1 MRIRNLLSMAGV
13 VVLAARGEASA
24 PMDVSEFDLMQ
35 ARGGNNNTVVVDT
48 SRFDGCRT
56 DIAAVQVALDAIN
69 DGERIGGRNA
79 ARTYAVLSSK
89 LQAALTKLDEDK
101 PVDAFQKLTDFQ
113 SAVTSMRDA
122 AKPKL
127 SAEDADVLLAGV
139 SAALSCVFVFLPA
152 E

>member
-1 MRIRNLLSMAGV
+1 MKTRNLLTVAGV
-13 VVLAARGEASA
+13 VLLAACGDAST
-24 PMDVSEFDLMQ
+24 PMDVSELDLML
-35 ARGGNNNTVVVDT
+35 ARGGKNNTVVVDT
-48 SRFDGCRT
+48 SRFDDCRT
-56 DIAAVQVALDAIN
+56 DIAAVQVALDGIN
-69 DGERIGGRNA
+69 DGGRIGGGNA
-79 ARTYAVLSSK
+79 ARTYASLSSK

-139 SAALSCVFVFLPA
+139 SAALDCVFVFLPV